1 MLPLLVPSIVFLI
14 LSNIAP
20 LSLAFLFDIQ
30 PATKPPSTISSPLI
44 FRSTPKIDPPRSLS
58 LSRPVLNPKSS
69 TIQNR
74 LQSIIHHRS
83 LSQLKFSGDFQDG
96 SPVQSAYGIL
106 FCVFGQRRYASI
118 RAIENN
124 SNSNMQ
130 NLVAYWILFSLV
142 SLFAFVNLIDCSDSP
157 KFEVTNGAVFSS
169 DRKEML
175 QLLSWLVA
183 LPKARVKFNV
193 RITDPTGSTEAAMFP
208 ELAPLRNWKSIM
220 SCLCCSNDD
229 MQRPSD
235 NAQFM
240 GNNASE
246 CLWLEK
252 WLITRHGLA
261 HFGDL
266 TSNNAFDLR
275 NGLPLEIFLIVSS
288 VEFPLAIHSSVLCIH
303 WITKDGSQLLSWL
316 YLRKRAIQFMRLL
329 GHQILADDSY
339 LGLLFTPYEVITTG
353 THKQIAIWHLGL
365 NPNLDGK
372 LSTEKE
378 RMCFFNLSLQILYFR
393 DQVWEME
400 WNISGMTLATTGV
413 DGVVSNVELKR
424 HSSTSS
430 F

>member
-142 SLFAFVNLIDCSDSP
+142 SLFAFVNLID
-157 KFEVTNGAVFSS
+157 
-169 DRKEML
+169 
-175 QLLSWLVA
+175 W
-183 LPKARVKFNV
+183 VKFNV

-413 DGVVSNVELKR
+413 DGVE
-424 HSSTSS
+424 STAVDE
-430 F
+430 

>member
-142 SLFAFVNLIDCSDSP
+142 SLFAFVNLID
-157 KFEVTNGAVFSS
+157 
-169 DRKEML
+169 
-175 QLLSWLVA
+175 W
-183 LPKARVKFNV
+183 VKFNV

-372 LSTEKE
+372 LSTEK
-378 RMCFFNLSLQILYFR
+378 
-393 DQVWEME
+393 VWEME

>member
-142 SLFAFVNLIDCSDSP
+142 SLFAFVNLID
-157 KFEVTNGAVFSS
+157 
-169 DRKEML
+169 
-175 QLLSWLVA
+175 W
-183 LPKARVKFNV
+183 VKFNV

-372 LSTEKE
+372 LSTEK
-378 RMCFFNLSLQILYFR
+378 
-393 DQVWEME
+393 VWEME

-413 DGVVSNVELKR
+413 DGVE
-424 HSSTSS
+424 STAVDE
-430 F
+430 

>member
-142 SLFAFVNLIDCSDSP
+142 SLFAFVNLID
-157 KFEVTNGAVFSS
+157 
-169 DRKEML
+169 
-175 QLLSWLVA
+175 W
-183 LPKARVKFNV
+183 VKFNV